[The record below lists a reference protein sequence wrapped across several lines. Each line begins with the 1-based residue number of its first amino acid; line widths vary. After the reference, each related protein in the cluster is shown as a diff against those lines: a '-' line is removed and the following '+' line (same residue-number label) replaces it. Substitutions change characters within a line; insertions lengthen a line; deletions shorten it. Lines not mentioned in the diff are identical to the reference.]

1 MCFLLLTAVSNN
13 MTGTHL
19 FKAMR
24 YSGMNNES
32 WDGRIALLVNE
43 VINCKEIKSDS
54 MKQTEIYFDKS
65 YFGER

>member
-1 MCFLLLTAVSNN
+1 

-19 FKAMR
+19 FKAMW

-32 WDGRIALLVNE
+32 WDGRIALFNE

-54 MKQTEIYFDKS
+54 MEQTETYFDQS
-65 YFGER
+65 YFGERW

>member
-1 MCFLLLTAVSNN
+1 

-24 YSGMNNES
+24 CSGMNNES
-32 WDGRIALLVNE
+32 RGGRTALLVNE

-54 MKQTEIYFDKS
+54 MEQIETYFDQS
-65 YFGER
+65 YVGER